1 MLSGK
6 GQRKVAVNEK
16 AEEHTCMLVRWMF
29 VMCHTGPIPS
39 GLKAHVWRGEAGPA
53 QSYRKVSAH
62 QHLLSLSLA
71 Q

>member
-39 GLKAHVWRGEAGPA
+39 GLKMCGGVKLGQPRATVKSALISISSR
-53 QSYRKVSAH
+53 YR
-62 QHLLSLSLA
+62 
-71 Q
+71 